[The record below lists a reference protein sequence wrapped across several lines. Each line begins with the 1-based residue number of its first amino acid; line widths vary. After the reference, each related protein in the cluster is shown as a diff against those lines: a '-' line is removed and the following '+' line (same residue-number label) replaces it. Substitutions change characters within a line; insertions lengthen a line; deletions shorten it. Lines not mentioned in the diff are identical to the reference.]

1 MDPLSMTAAI
11 VTFVDIANRIKS
23 CVDRFSENRRTLKDL
38 TRHIVNELQELRIL
52 CQRQEELHSVLPIG
66 DDPLA
71 ISLKNLHS
79 EFKAVLECCLKFTEP
94 QKRSHLGFIK
104 KMLNTWLKNPKLEA
118 EISRLRDH
126 VSSLHRQFTYITSM
140 RLQNIEKCLLV
151 DQMERRTG
159 MHQMDRLFY
168 RFFIDSY
175 TSGINPP
182 PFMDD
187 AMDAQF
193 LRFQAQKVA
202 DLLSC
207 VWAKRA
213 FIPEDLDRV
222 LDFKTGHCTRVLP
235 PPPSSSEFPEASRI
249 RLVATE
255 VFQTIHL
262 LDSTPSDISMVY
274 GARQLLRLDAYLWE
288 LGLSNHAAVV
298 NNWTI
303 TIYRRLASLHR
314 KFIPCVSHALGNL
327 IAFGS
332 GTPEWLDICKSTIV
346 MICKDIVDTH
356 TDDVG
361 SLCIAATIHRYAS
374 KLAQYGLHEYAIE
387 VERQSLALQRK
398 VRLLLEQSG
407 EAQSSSESKEEF
419 YWATYLEAICLG
431 QLAQSLA
438 ATRQRAEA
446 RISGNGAI
454 ACTQALVGWNLYDQ
468 LRMDRLSEDIH
479 NLLKAD
485 CSRELDS
492 SASIDDRCSE
502 EYYSVT
508 SHSSV
513 EE

>member
-1 MDPLSMTAAI
+1 
-11 VTFVDIANRIKS
+11 
-23 CVDRFSENRRTLKDL
+23 
-38 TRHIVNELQELRIL
+38 
-52 CQRQEELHSVLPIG
+52 
-66 DDPLA
+66 
-71 ISLKNLHS
+71 
-79 EFKAVLECCLKFTEP
+79 
-94 QKRSHLGFIK
+94 
-104 KMLNTWLKNPKLEA
+104 
-118 EISRLRDH
+118 
-126 VSSLHRQFTYITSM
+126 
-140 RLQNIEKCLLV
+140 
-151 DQMERRTG
+151 
-159 MHQMDRLFY
+159 MDRLFY
-168 RFFIDSY
+168 RLFIDSY

-193 LRFQAQKVA
+193 LRWQAQKVA

-213 FIPEDLDRV
+213 FIPQDLDRV
-222 LDFKTGHCTRVLP
+222 LDFKTGHCTRVLT

-454 ACTQALVGWNLYDQ
+454 ACTQALVGWNLYDK

-485 CSRELDS
+485 CTRELDS
-492 SASIDDRCSE
+492 SASIDDKCSE

-508 SHSSV
+508 SHSSM